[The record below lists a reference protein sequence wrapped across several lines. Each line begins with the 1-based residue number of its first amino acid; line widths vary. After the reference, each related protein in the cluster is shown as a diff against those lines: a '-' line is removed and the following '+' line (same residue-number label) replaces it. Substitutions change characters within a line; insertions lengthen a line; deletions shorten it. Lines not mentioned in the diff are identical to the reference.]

1 MKKLG
6 KYGKKVSCVV
16 IGMLCAAAI
25 GACGSTQSGS
35 QDEKDVR
42 NDISVYEEGA
52 DLEGTLTYGTLF
64 IEPQTQHMID
74 LFMKEHPGVKIE
86 TKVVFDN
93 DVTDEQYNEGLN
105 TLLTELASD
114 QRADI
119 YDATYLPSE
128 IKTKGSGY
136 FEDLNQYIDA
146 DPNFNRDDYYD
157 NILRAAEVDGKL
169 YQIPEGFYYV
179 MLRLNRNITDELNY
193 EVPDEMDI
201 NDLYELYQQAK
212 PIADDDF
219 TIDVQNNIYVFLP
232 MTEDRAYLKKEEV
245 NFDSENYVDF
255 LRKMQELYQYQPS
268 YATHAFTDI
277 KSFSGKSVLLNTFT
291 NLLEG
296 SPSGMFEETDTA
308 TKPILLKSTDGK
320 IPFCRIGEDFSMS
333 SGCKDKALA
342 WEFIKFC
349 IGQKQFEFED
359 ANSDSYYRNF
369 FTYGSMLNKEN
380 TRQLVA
386 YQLENDDDT
395 AEKWEAYNE
404 KMCFILPSFI
414 GIMAFYIVPFLLSLY
429 FAVIDNMMNKEW
441 VGLKN
446 FKLLFENE
454 LFLSALRNTG
464 IFCGI
469 AIPLGMAIALLL
481 VLVLKKQRRGRI
493 LLILLLI
500 PLIVPSGTVIA
511 FWKYLFE
518 RNGFL
523 DGFLQLFGKN
533 MFDIENSRWAI
544 LIIILMYLWK
554 NISFSIVLFWSGIN
568 WIPQIYHEQ
577 CQLDGAT
584 GRQEFQY
591 ITWILLKPTTLVV
604 LLMSIVNS
612 FKVFKEIYM
621 LYGAYPSPYVYMLQ
635 HYMNN
640 QFLSLNMQK
649 LSAAAWCMFLIL
661 GIFLGIIYRV
671 QRKNLDYL

>member
-193 EVPDEMDI
+193 D
-201 NDLYELYQQAK
+201 
-212 PIADDDF
+212 
-219 TIDVQNNIYVFLP
+219 IYVFLP

-255 LRKMQELYQYQPS
+255 LRKMQELYQYQSS

-320 IPFCRIGEDFSMS
+320 IPFWRIGEDFSMS

-369 FTYGSMLNKEN
+369 FTYGSILNKEN

-404 KMCFILPSFI
+404 KVSAK
-414 GIMAFYIVPFLLSLY
+414 AFR
-429 FAVIDNMMNKEW
+429 D
-441 VGLKN
+441 
-446 FKLLFENE
+446 
-454 LFLSALRNTG
+454 
-464 IFCGI
+464 
-469 AIPLGMAIALLL
+469 
-481 VLVLKKQRRGRI
+481 
-493 LLILLLI
+493 
-500 PLIVPSGTVIA
+500 
-511 FWKYLFE
+511 
-518 RNGFL
+518 
-523 DGFLQLFGKN
+523 LQL
-533 MFDIENSRWAI
+533 DSI
-544 LIIILMYLWK
+544 LTEIRNECMEQKITPEECAK
-554 NISFSIVLFWSGIN
+554 LF
-568 WIPQIYHEQ
+568 QQRAELY
-577 CQLDGAT
+577 
-584 GRQEFQY
+584 
-591 ITWILLKPTTLVV
+591 
-604 LLMSIVNS
+604 VN
-612 FKVFKEIYM
+612 E
-621 LYGAYPSPYVYMLQ
+621 
-635 HYMNN
+635 
-640 QFLSLNMQK
+640 
-649 LSAAAWCMFLIL
+649 
-661 GIFLGIIYRV
+661 
-671 QRKNLDYL
+671 

>member
-201 NDLYELYQQAK
+201 NDLYELYQQSRT
-212 PIADDDF
+212 IALFYCLLAFSHCIAAILRGSGNASVPMIVMLCDWCLFRVSYITVAVRILPDIRVIF
-219 TIDVQNNIYVFLP
+219 WAYPLTWGISSVIFL
-232 MTEDRAYLKKEEV
+232 YL
-245 NFDSENYVDF
+245 F
-255 LRKMQELYQYQPS
+255 LRGKWVYGFE
-268 YATHAFTDI
+268 
-277 KSFSGKSVLLNTFT
+277 KS
-291 NLLEG
+291 
-296 SPSGMFEETDTA
+296 
-308 TKPILLKSTDGK
+308 
-320 IPFCRIGEDFSMS
+320 
-333 SGCKDKALA
+333 
-342 WEFIKFC
+342 
-349 IGQKQFEFED
+349 
-359 ANSDSYYRNF
+359 
-369 FTYGSMLNKEN
+369 
-380 TRQLVA
+380 
-386 YQLENDDDT
+386 
-395 AEKWEAYNE
+395 
-404 KMCFILPSFI
+404 
-414 GIMAFYIVPFLLSLY
+414 
-429 FAVIDNMMNKEW
+429 
-441 VGLKN
+441 
-446 FKLLFENE
+446 
-454 LFLSALRNTG
+454 
-464 IFCGI
+464 
-469 AIPLGMAIALLL
+469 
-481 VLVLKKQRRGRI
+481 
-493 LLILLLI
+493 
-500 PLIVPSGTVIA
+500 
-511 FWKYLFE
+511 
-518 RNGFL
+518 
-523 DGFLQLFGKN
+523 
-533 MFDIENSRWAI
+533 
-544 LIIILMYLWK
+544 
-554 NISFSIVLFWSGIN
+554 
-568 WIPQIYHEQ
+568 
-577 CQLDGAT
+577 
-584 GRQEFQY
+584 
-591 ITWILLKPTTLVV
+591 
-604 LLMSIVNS
+604 
-612 FKVFKEIYM
+612 
-621 LYGAYPSPYVYMLQ
+621 
-635 HYMNN
+635 
-640 QFLSLNMQK
+640 
-649 LSAAAWCMFLIL
+649 
-661 GIFLGIIYRV
+661 
-671 QRKNLDYL
+671 